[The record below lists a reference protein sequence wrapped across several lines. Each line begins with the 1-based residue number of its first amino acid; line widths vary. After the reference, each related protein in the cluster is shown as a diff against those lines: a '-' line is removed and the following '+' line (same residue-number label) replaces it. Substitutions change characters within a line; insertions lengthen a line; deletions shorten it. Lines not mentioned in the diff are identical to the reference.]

1 MQRKLFAMCMC
12 AMAALFIVTGC
23 GEKKA
28 NAAQSTAEVPTLKWI
43 LIGGGMPKNY
53 DSWVKNVNAYI
64 EPKIGAKIDVEV
76 ISWGDWGNRRNI
88 IIASN
93 EPFDIIFGNDG
104 TFLNDITLGALM
116 DIRPYVDK
124 APGLKNLIPADYFR
138 ACTVNGKLYGIPT
151 YKDSSMTQYFVWDK
165 AMLDKYGVTDYENIN
180 SLADAYPV
188 LEKITKGEKKPSF
201 PLYKAG
207 VYQIFSLYD
216 NIGLGSGGI
225 GVRYDDKSG
234 TVVNLFEAQDIR
246 DQLKIIRK
254 MYQNGIINKDAFT
267 TTDVP
272 PSVGM
277 VCGIA
282 QGWPLAAKTIWGP
295 QRNAEAVVSQFCPTL
310 LMNST
315 VWGSINSVS
324 VNCKHPDKAIA
335 LLELINTDTKLR
347 DMFFFGEEGVNFKYV
362 DVDNSKR
369 VEKINNDWSMAG
381 YAQATF
387 FNVSLLAS
395 DTVDQWAEVKMLN
408 AQAIPSVMLGFQLD
422 TSKFE
427 TELAN
432 CRQVYETNLAELL
445 TGARDTDEALN
456 IMISQL
462 KAAGIDTMIAEAQKQ
477 VDAFLK
483 K

>member
-1 MQRKLFAMCMC
+1 MC

-272 PSVGM
+272 PSVGT

-387 FNVSLLAS
+387 FNVSLLTS

-477 VDAFLK
+477 VNAFLK

>member
-1 MQRKLFAMCMC
+1 MQKKLFITVLC
-12 AMAALFIVTGC
+12 AVAAVSSLFAGGGQDNAKTG
-23 GEKKA
+23 
-28 NAAQSTAEVPTLKWI
+28 EVPTLKWV

-53 DSWVKNVNAYI
+53 DAWVKNVNAYI

-76 ISWGDWGNRRNI
+76 ISWGDWGTRRNI
-88 IIASN
+88 IITSN

-104 TFLNDITLGALM
+104 TFLNDIALGALM

-124 APGLKNLIPADYFR
+124 ASGLKKLIPADYFK

-188 LEKITKGEKKPSF
+188 LEKMAKGEKKPSF
-201 PLYKAG
+201 PLDKGG

-246 DQLKIIRK
+246 EQLKVIRK

-267 TTDVP
+267 AREVTGPGTI
-272 PSVGM
+272 
-277 VCGIA
+277 CGIA
-282 QGWPLAAKTIWGP
+282 QGWPLAAKTVWGP
-295 QRNAEAVVSQFCPTL
+295 QRNCEAVVSQFCPTL

-315 VWGSINSVS
+315 VQGSINSVS

-347 DMFFFGEEGVNFKYV
+347 DMFYFGEEGVNFKYV
-362 DVDNSKR
+362 DKNGSKR
-369 VEKINNDWSMAG
+369 VEKINNEWSMAG
-381 YAQATF
+381 YTQATF

-395 DTVDQWAEVKMLN
+395 DTVDQWAEVKKLN
-408 AQAIPSVMLGFQLD
+408 SKAKPSVMLGFQLD

-432 CRQVYETNLAELL
+432 CKQVYETNLAELL
-445 TGARDTDEALN
+445 TGARDPDAALN
-456 IMISQL
+456 DMVKQL
-462 KAAGIDTMIAEAQKQ
+462 KAAGIDTIIAEAQKQ
-477 VDAFLK
+477 VNAFLK

>member
-272 PSVGM
+272 PSVGT

-387 FNVSLLAS
+387 FNVSLLTS

-477 VDAFLK
+477 VNAFLK

>member
-272 PSVGM
+272 PSVGTI
-277 VCGIA
+277 CGIA

-387 FNVSLLAS
+387 FNVSLLTS

>member
-1 MQRKLFAMCMC
+1 MQKKLFITVLC
-12 AMAALFIVTGC
+12 AVAAVSSLFAGGGQDNAKTG
-23 GEKKA
+23 
-28 NAAQSTAEVPTLKWI
+28 EVPTLKWV

-53 DSWVKNVNAYI
+53 NAWVQKVNAYI

-76 ISWGDWGNRRNI
+76 ISWGDWGTRRNI
-88 IIASN
+88 IITSN

-104 TFLNDITLGALM
+104 TFLNDIALGALM

-124 APGLKNLIPADYFR
+124 ASGLKKLIPADYFK

-188 LEKITKGEKKPSF
+188 LEKMAKGEKKPSF
-201 PLYKAG
+201 PLDKGG

-216 NIGLGSGGI
+216 NIGLGSVGI

-234 TVVNLFEAQDIR
+234 KVQNLFEAQDIR
-246 DQLKIIRK
+246 DQLKVIRK

-267 TTDVP
+267 AREVP
-272 PSVGM
+272 APGTI
-277 VCGIA
+277 CGIA
-282 QGWPLAAKTIWGP
+282 WGWPLAAKTVWGP
-295 QRNAEAVVSQFCPTL
+295 QRNCEAVVSQFCPTL
-310 LMNST
+310 LMNNT
-315 VWGSINSVS
+315 VQGSINSVS
-324 VNCKHPDKAIA
+324 VNCKHPEKAIA
-335 LLELINTDTKLR
+335 FLELINTDTKLR
-347 DMFFFGEEGVNFKYV
+347 DMFYFGEEGVNFKYV
-362 DVDNSKR
+362 DKNGSKR
-369 VEKINNDWSMAG
+369 LEKINNEWPMPG

-395 DTVDQWAEVKMLN
+395 DTVDQWAEVKKLN
-408 AQAIPSVMLGFQLD
+408 SKSKPSVMLGFQLD

-432 CRQVYETNLAELL
+432 CRQVYATNLAELL
-445 TGARDTDEALN
+445 TGARDPDEALKD
-456 IMISQL
+456 MIAQM
-462 KAAGIDTMIAEAQKQ
+462 KTAGIDTIIAECQKQ
-477 VDAFLK
+477 VNAFLK

>member
-1 MQRKLFAMCMC
+1 MQKKLIALLSCLIFA
-12 AMAALFIVTGC
+12 ASVFAG
-23 GEKKA
+23 GGQEK
-28 NAAQSTAEVPTLKWI
+28 AQSAGTTPTLKWI

-88 IIASN
+88 IITSN

-104 TFLNDITLGALM
+104 TFLSDVNIGALM
-116 DIRPYVDK
+116 DISKYIDK
-124 APGLKNLIPADYFR
+124 APKLKALIPSDYFKS
-138 ACTVNGKLYGIPT
+138 CTINGKLYGIPT
-151 YKDSSMTQYFVWDK
+151 YKDSSMSQYFVWDK
-165 AMLDKYGVTDYENIN
+165 VMLDKYGIKDYEKIN

-201 PLYKAG
+201 PLNKGG

-216 NIGLGSGGI
+216 NIGLGSVGI

-234 TVVNLFEAQDIR
+234 TVMNLFEAQDIR
-246 DQLKIIRK
+246 EQLKVIRK

-267 TTDVP
+267 ATNVP
-272 PSVGM
+272 APGTI
-277 VCGIA
+277 CGIA
-282 QGWPLAAKTIWGP
+282 WGWPLAAKTIWGP
-295 QRNAEAVVSQFCPTL
+295 QRNTEAVVSRFCPTL

-315 VWGSINSVS
+315 VQGSINSIS
-324 VNCKHPDKAIA
+324 VNSKHPEKAIA
-335 LLELINTDTKLR
+335 FLELINTDTKLR
-347 DMFFFGEEGVNFKYV
+347 DMFFFGEEGANFKYV
-362 DVDNSKR
+362 DVKGQKR
-369 VEKINNDWSMAG
+369 VEKINNEWPMAG

-395 DTVDQWAEVKMLN
+395 DTVDQWAEVKKLN
-408 AQAIPSVMLGFQLD
+408 ESAIPSVMLGFQLD

-432 CRQVYETNLAELL
+432 CRQVYESNLAELL

-456 IMISQL
+456 VMISQL
-462 KAAGIDTMIAEAQKQ
+462 KTAGIDTIIAECQKQ
-477 VDAFLK
+477 VNAFLK